1 MPYTV
6 IYDGKCN
13 LCVTLVQLLE
23 SLDKGDR
30 FQYIPMQDPESL
42 QRWNVTPQDCE
53 LGMILIDA
61 EAPERRWQGSDAA
74 EEIGQLFPLGNLF
87 VAAYRALPGLKWS
100 GDRIYEQVRDNRYT
114 LFGQRTGVYHSAY
127 PACDSNACARYFSTA
142 TTSTNPEP
150 RNVG

>member
-30 FQYIPMQDPESL
+30 FQYIPMQDLESL

-61 EAPERRWQGSDAA
+61 AAPERRWQGSDAA

-87 VAAYRALPGLKWS
+87 IAAYRALPGLKWS

-114 LFGQRTGVYHSAY
+114 LFGQRNHVYHTAY
-127 PACDSNACARYFSTA
+127 PACDSNACDRYFSTPA
-142 TTSTNPEP
+142 KSEP
-150 RNVG
+150 

>member
-30 FQYIPMQDPESL
+30 FQYIPMQDPENL

-114 LFGQRTGVYHSAY
+114 LFGQRSNIYHSAY
-127 PACDSNACARYFSTA
+127 PACDSDACDRYFSTPA
-142 TTSTNPEP
+142 SSEP
-150 RNVG
+150 

>member
-1 MPYTV
+1 MSYTV

-42 QRWNVTPQDCE
+42 QHWNVTPQDCE

-61 EAPERRWQGSDAA
+61 ENPERRWQGSDAA
-74 EEIGQLFPLGNLF
+74 EEIGQLFPLGSVF

-114 LFGQRTGVYHSAY
+114 LFGQRTAVYHSAY
-127 PACDSNACARYFSTA
+127 PVCEDGCDRYFAA
-142 TTSTNPEP
+142 TTASSKREP
-150 RNVG
+150 